1 MHLGRWLLGAAQRCC
16 LAACPNL
23 KRKHSLLQKKQ
34 GEELTRYVELKNPRS
49 SIKCSLGVS
58 DEIRCA
64 ILLP

>member
-1 MHLGRWLLGAAQRCC
+1 VFITK
-16 LAACPNL
+16 PNL